1 MEKMSSKER
10 FIAAIEKEGVDRIP
24 TGPPFQGYWALDYLK
39 LNVGKSIENPKLAA
53 LAQIDVTNKCEF
65 DGLET
70 MWDWLAPVEAL
81 GCQVNIPDVGGPNT
95 MTHIIS
101 GPDVLDKM
109 EQPDPEKDYRAKSA
123 MQTTKILME
132 KIGKEKFLYMT
143 LVCPFTLVGELR
155 GVENLM
161 LDLYDDPKF
170 VKDMLSFSTETLKNY
185 SEYLMSSGV
194 DGIILCDPTASGD
207 LISKEDFDKFSQSY
221 TKDVAKVVRDQDGYV
236 LLHICGNTSDR
247 LESIADIRADVFSLD
262 FLVDLEHA
270 KNTIGNKQTLLG
282 NVNPAE
288 TLFNGTPKD
297 TLEESKSCIRK
308 TGGIG
313 HILGAGCDIAPGT
326 PIENIEVWKKAVQL
340 PL

>member
-1 MEKMSSKER
+1 MNSKER
-10 FIAAIEKEGVDRIP
+10 FMAAIEKEGVDRVP

-39 LNVGKSIENPKLAA
+39 VNVGKSIEDPKLAA
-53 LAQIDVTNKCEF
+53 LAQIDVTDKCEF

-81 GCQVNIPDVGGPNT
+81 GCQVSIPDVGNPST
-95 MTHIIS
+95 MSHVIS
-101 GPDVLDKM
+101 GPEILDKM
-109 EQPDPEKDYRAKSA
+109 EQPDPEKDYRIKSA
-123 MQTTKILME
+123 MQTTELLIE
-132 KIGKEKFLYMT
+132 KLGKEKFLYMT
-143 LVCPFTLVGELR
+143 LVCPFTMVGELR

-161 LDLYDDPKF
+161 IDLYDDPEF
-170 VKDMLSFSTETLKNY
+170 VKDMLKFSAETLKIY
-185 SEYLMSSGV
+185 SEHLMSSGV

-207 LISKEDFDKFSQSY
+207 LISKEDFDKFSQPY
-221 TKDVAKVVRDQDGYV
+221 IKDVAKVVKEQNGYV

-247 LESIADIRADVFSLD
+247 LESIADIRAEVFSLD

-270 KNTIGNKQTLLG
+270 KNTIGKKQTFLG

-288 TLFNGTPKD
+288 TLFNGTPED
-297 TLEESKSCIRK
+297 VIEESRSCIQK

-326 PIENIEVWKKAVQL
+326 PIENIEAWKNVVQL
-340 PL
+340 HL